1 MLMRQQYAVLHGSR
15 YVYEHI
21 YSSQALAP
29 AKLQCCCALEH
40 ALLALAAAI
49 HVVCAGR
56 NTSSECSHFGLH
68 NDAQQQLF

>member
-1 MLMRQQYAVLHGSR
+1 MLIRQQYTVLHGTR
-15 YVYEHI
+15 YVHEHV

-68 NDAQQQLF
+68 NDAQQQFF